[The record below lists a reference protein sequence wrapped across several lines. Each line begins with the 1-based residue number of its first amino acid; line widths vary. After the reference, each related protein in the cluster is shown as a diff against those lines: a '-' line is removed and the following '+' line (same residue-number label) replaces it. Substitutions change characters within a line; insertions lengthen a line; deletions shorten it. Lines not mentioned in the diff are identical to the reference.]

1 MRSPSSAPI
10 YSLGRLNANASG
22 SVDQKT
28 RGTKYRRSLRRP
40 SAGRHSWTNRRSPT
54 TWRPYDHHRS
64 LRLPPQ
70 GACRLES
77 SCRLPVLRPR
87 PPDDEDLLSWR
98 RYDPTLCIAV
108 PLRPRSWLPLPPLL
122 QLSSG
127 SDTHRWFA
135 PPSPARS
142 RHLSV
147 GFRTL

>member
-28 RGTKYRRSLRRP
+28 RGTKYRGSLRRP
-40 SAGRHSWTNRRSPT
+40 FVGRRPWTNRRSPT

-87 PPDDEDLLSWR
+87 PPDDEGLPSWW
-98 RYDPTLCIAV
+98 RYDPALYIAI
-108 PLRPRSWLPLPPLL
+108 PLHPRSWSSLPPLL
-122 QLSSG
+122 PLSSR

-135 PPSPARS
+135 PPSPDRCCPPPIG
-142 RHLSV
+142 L
-147 GFRTL
+147 RTL